1 MDRLGLGDPC
11 AVPRPA
17 TDRPQAAAGRILTD
31 TERRW
36 VFWTPLAPTVVA
48 AALPVAGF
56 SESLQTGERVALLLG
71 APIWSIMPSVILL
84 GAIGIWLGLHDNP
97 GTAPVER
104 FVAVGAAAKRRMPRP
119 CASVTAC

>member
-1 MDRLGLGDPC
+1 M
-11 AVPRPA
+11 
-17 TDRPQAAAGRILTD
+17 
-31 TERRW
+31 
-36 VFWTPLAPTVVA
+36 VA

-84 GAIGIWLGLHDNP
+84 GAIGIWLGLLGNP

-104 FVAVGAAAKRRMPRP
+104 FVAVGAAAKRRMPRR